1 MVKVCV
7 KMSYSFCVYAPPDSQ
22 FRTCS
27 SGADSYHIVHHTK
40 TDFTYLVRERGDLLF
55 KVFMEALK

>member
-1 MVKVCV
+1 
-7 KMSYSFCVYAPPDSQ
+7 MSYSFCVYAPPDSQ